1 MSRMVLRSSKT
12 IIDFENGKDIEIE
25 IEIEDDYLYQI
36 VSIVSMKTDEEHRV
50 KFMVKLINV
59 KTRKV
64 YTCELSNDT
73 LKKKCP
79 VLLCNYYEQL
89 VL

>member
-12 IIDFENGKDIEIE
+12 IIDLENGKDIEIE
-25 IEIEDDYLYQI
+25 IEDDCFCQI

>member
-12 IIDFENGKDIEIE
+12 IIDLENGKDIEIE
-25 IEIEDDYLYQI
+25 IEDDYLCQI

>member
-12 IIDFENGKDIEIE
+12 IIDLENGKDIE

-50 KFMVKLINV
+50 KFKVKLINV
-59 KTRKV
+59 RTRKV

>member
-12 IIDFENGKDIEIE
+12 IIDLENGKDIEIE
-25 IEIEDDYLYQI
+25 IENDYSHQI

-50 KFMVKLINV
+50 KFKVKLINV

>member
-12 IIDFENGKDIEIE
+12 IIDLENGKDIE

-50 KFMVKLINV
+50 KFKVKLINV